1 MVCVTKPTHIIF
13 LKRNYSFV
21 SSEKERIAAME
32 EFLFAFNHTF
42 SVALFRREAEEVEHQ
57 TIIDLLE
64 PQNPVCLHR
73 SNGTG
78 M

>member
-1 MVCVTKPTHIIF
+1 
-13 LKRNYSFV
+13 
-21 SSEKERIAAME
+21 ME

-78 M
+78 MWI